1 MTGGGRGSRGLVK
14 NTAEGIREDK
24 SFQQSAQCVCVC
36 ACACAFALVNVH
48 VCISAL
54 SCKHACTD
62 MSFLQMICLCVC
74 ALLCS
79 WA

>member
-24 SFQQSAQCVCVC
+24 SFQQTVQCVC
-36 ACACAFALVNVH
+36 ACT
-48 VCISAL
+48 
-54 SCKHACTD
+54 CKHACTD

-74 ALLCS
+74 LVVFMGVKVK
-79 WA
+79 